1 MGEVL
6 PEIRESRTRNSEED
20 VELME
25 VDPIPSQPNAA
36 PEISGGKAPRIR
48 TSKHHRY
55 RPAAASRRQIR
66 AYQKGPRRSS
76 G

>member
-55 RPAAASRRQIR
+55 
-66 AYQKGPRRSS
+66 
-76 G
+76 